1 MFFKKAL
8 TFFPK
13 ELIKALK
20 THFLAQFDL
29 SKFVHLFLYFYQIH
43 RSGANILQESLV
55 VHTLWSIYKIA
66 KI

>member
-8 TFFPK
+8 TFFQK
-13 ELIKALK
+13 EVIKALK

-43 RSGANILQESLV
+43 R
-55 VHTLWSIYKIA
+55 
-66 KI
+66 